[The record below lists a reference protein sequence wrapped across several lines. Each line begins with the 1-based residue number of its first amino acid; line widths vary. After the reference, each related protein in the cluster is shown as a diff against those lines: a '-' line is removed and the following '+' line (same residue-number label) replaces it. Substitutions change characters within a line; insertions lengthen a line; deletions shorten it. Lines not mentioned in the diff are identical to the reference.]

1 MRRNC
6 FKRLKSRSTWLR
18 ARYASRSKPRRRGW
32 LLLVGITAPM
42 WRRRR
47 SAREGWPAKAL
58 SPATR
63 RGRRRGRPRLRRT
76 VPVSSKAGRAVL
88 SWRSPPV
95 RWKVTG
101 LPCPSARTWILVEKP
116 PRERP
121 RASSGGSPPDG
132 AGPAGAGGVLMSAH
146 HARIHKVQVPV
157 EQAGG
162 IRLGLQGF
170 EHPRPDTGLTPA
182 VEAARDCSDCA
193 IALRQVSPGRTRAQH
208 PEDTVDDRAV
218 VVIGAAGPRPLRGQ
232 QGRQTLPLLVR
243 QLVTSHT
250 PKMVAPRG
258 ALIPFA

>member
-132 AGPAGAGGVLMSAH
+132 AGPAGTGGVLMSAH

-157 EQAGG
+157 EPTGG
-162 IRLGLQGF
+162 ISLSLQGL
-170 EHPRPDTGLTPA
+170 EHALPEASLAPA
-182 VEAARDCSDCA
+182 IEAARDGSRRA
-193 IALRQVSPGRTRAQH
+193 IALRQVSPGGACPQH
-208 PEDTVDDRAV
+208 PEDAVDDGAMV
-218 VVIGAAGPRPLRGQ
+218 VV
-232 QGRQTLPLLVR
+232 
-243 QLVTSHT
+243 
-250 PKMVAPRG
+250 
-258 ALIPFA
+258 